1 MSGDVYAIDA
11 RGETVV
17 IAYFDDWGDSF
28 ILKSDDNGDTWTRTT
43 FLDVPV
49 QKYAMDDGFDL
60 DGNDTTDPLF
70 STDNY
75 GAVI

>member
-28 ILKSDDNGDTWTRTT
+28 ILKSDDYGDNWTRTT

-49 QKYAMDDGFDL
+49 QKVC
-60 DGNDTTDPLF
+60 
-70 STDNY
+70 Y
-75 GAVI
+75 G